1 MSVVRQTV
9 LHTYGI
15 YSTKH
20 SKTRTPKLSC
30 LCDAHTITWVELL
43 PKTMRNIFCMW
54 LYDAPCQVYVCSGTT
69 SRSCL
74 ACDKTCSTD
83 RCISSIDHGMFK
95 NCHNATTKPGRF
107 NVAVAHF
114 ICPPLNEW
122 QPPGHRHLPVNTINV
137 AAARS
142 KPQEMHKGTFLPI
155 LYTQWIK

>member
-9 LHTYGI
+9 LHTSGI

-20 SKTRTPKLSC
+20 SKTRTPKLGC
-30 LCDAHTITWVELL
+30 LCDAHTIIWVQLL
-43 PKTMRNIFCMW
+43 HKTMRNIFWMW
-54 LYDAPCQVYVCSGTT
+54 IYDAPCQVYVCSGTT

-83 RCISSIDHGMFK
+83 GCISSIDHGHVQELPQ
-95 NCHNATTKPGRF
+95 CHNETRF

-122 QPPGHRHLPVNTINV
+122 QPPGHRHLPVKQHHQCCCSTFQ
-137 AAARS
+137 AARNA
-142 KPQEMHKGTFLPI
+142 
-155 LYTQWIK
+155 